1 MGQVQSSE
9 KHPGERKMVKGLPS
23 EGGAVRSV
31 TLQGP
36 SSPSARGTPPNT
48 HSHLPLPPSFTRS
61 GHAFPHFGVSLG
73 PPARKRKDSRR
84 GSADALNALNPRL
97 ASRPHSGYFLISGYR
112 RGSYGVGADWVPPGA
127 SGNPPPAPAA
137 VERAAARGRR
147 DLGLPGGGKGIEGQ
161 GEADPREG
169 ERRSEFG

>member
-23 EGGAVRSV
+23 EGGAVRGV

-73 PPARKRKDSRR
+73 PPR
-84 GSADALNALNPRL
+84 GSERIAEEALQTLSTP
-97 ASRPHSGYFLISGYR
+97 ST
-112 RGSYGVGADWVPPGA
+112 
-127 SGNPPPAPAA
+127 PAWLHAHT
-137 VERAAARGRR
+137 
-147 DLGLPGGGKGIEGQ
+147 LGT
-161 GEADPREG
+161 
-169 ERRSEFG
+169 S